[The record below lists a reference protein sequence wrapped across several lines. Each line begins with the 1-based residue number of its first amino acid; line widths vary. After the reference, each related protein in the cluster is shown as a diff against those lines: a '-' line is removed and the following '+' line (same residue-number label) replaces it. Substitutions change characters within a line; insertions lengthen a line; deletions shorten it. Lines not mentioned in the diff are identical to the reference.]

1 MGPLWPVLAAHHG
14 LPPPDAQR
22 RLRTRRVRSQRAGC
36 ARTGF
41 ADVSL
46 GCRRPRLGGSRDS
59 DAVTGGEDAFRTLY
73 RAHTPALYA
82 MALRLTGSDQN
93 EAEDLVQET
102 WVRATRKMS
111 AFRGESAL
119 PTRLDHERT
128 PRRHPTRACRVAAGA
143 GARSRARGPRR
154 TRRTRAPPPLDVGGC
169 GGGRGGVAR
178 HDAPLVARPRHWSDI
193 RAPSLTGLGLSHTTA
208 GPP

>member
-102 WVRATRKMS
+102 WGRATRKMS

-119 PTRLDHERT
+119 RTWLCGALVNVRPDRLRSARRMAHPADSGRASPPTGDAWVEREAAIAAT
-128 PRRHPTRACRVAAGA
+128 PS
-143 GARSRARGPRR
+143 GARR
-154 TRRTRAPPPLDVGGC
+154 
-169 GGGRGGVAR
+169 
-178 HDAPLVARPRHWSDI
+178 
-193 RAPSLTGLGLSHTTA
+193 
-208 GPP
+208 